1 MKRLIVKKRDQW
13 QSHMEELGFTFHT
26 TDDTYW
32 NEGVCYEFS
41 AQEIDEIERV
51 TQLLHEMCI
60 EAVKAVLNNNLF
72 RRLHIPESYEHY
84 IRNTLKQQQLSIYGR
99 FDFSFDNNGNP
110 CLLEYNADTPTSL
123 LESSVVQWVWLEEM
137 FPKYDQFNSIH
148 EKLLE
153 AFSAIARETASGVP
167 MYFSC
172 VKDYEEDLV
181 TVQYLQDVAI
191 QAGLDGRHVF
201 IEDIGYN
208 AEGGKFYD
216 LHGEVIEQMFKLYPW
231 EWLLA
236 DAFGSHVLKGAM
248 RLYEPP
254 WKMIL
259 SNKAILAILWEMYPN
274 HPNLIPTYHGARSL
288 RGNYVKK
295 PIFSREGA
303 NVSIFRDGDMID
315 ATEGTYGQEGFVY
328 QEIRALPEFSGN
340 HAVVGSWVIN
350 GQPAG
355 IGVREDNSAVTK
367 NTSRFVPHYFKP

>member
-1 MKRLIVKKRDQW
+1 MKRQIVRQRDNW
-13 QSHMEELGFTFHT
+13 QTHMDEIGFTFHSA
-26 TDDTYW
+26 DGTYW
-32 NEGVCYEFS
+32 NEGVCYEFT
-41 AQEIDEIERV
+41 AKEIDEIERV
-51 TQLLHEMCI
+51 TLLLHEMCI
-60 EAVKAVLNNNLF
+60 EAVRVVADKNLF
-72 RRLHIPESYEHY
+72 RRLHIPEAYEDY
-84 IRNTLKQQQLSIYGR
+84 IKTALKHEQISIYGR
-99 FDFSFDNNGNP
+99 FDFSFDKDGNP

-123 LESSVVQWVWLEEM
+123 FESSVVQWMWLEEM
-137 FPKYDQFNSIH
+137 FPEYDQFNSIH
-148 EKLLE
+148 EKLLD
-153 AFSAIARETASGVP
+153 AFKAVARAMAANAP

-191 QAGLDGRHVF
+191 QTGIDGRHIF
-201 IEDIGYN
+201 IEDIGYSSDN
-208 AEGGKFYD
+208 GMFYD
-216 LHGEVIEQMFKLYPW
+216 QHSEVIEHMFKLYPW

-236 DAFGSHVLKGAM
+236 DKFGPHLLKGTI

-259 SNKAILAILWEMYPN
+259 SNKAMLALLWEMYPN

-303 NVSIFRDGDMID
+303 NVSVFRGNSIIETTD
-315 ATEGTYGQEGFVY
+315 GTYGSEGFVY

-355 IGVREDNSAVTK
+355 IGIREDDSAITK